1 MTHLYK
7 MREKSDLDSIFS
19 RQIKYHS
26 VFIVIRKL
34 PISRNAVVLSYNS
47 ETLLHTWIPGTYC
60 SQDEVARGFSSAD
73 EVDTRG
79 ILNMA

>member
-1 MTHLYK
+1 

-34 PISRNAVVLSYNS
+34 LISRNAVVLSYNS

-60 SQDEVARGFSSAD
+60 SRTKWLEALAQLTKWIQEVF
-73 EVDTRG
+73 
-79 ILNMA
+79 